1 MDNGVKAKNSGTK
14 FFTVEFFGVTLIIT
28 SVLLLVCLLFGKDV
42 LFVIGEEVQYF
53 LLGVFGYFSYPLL
66 CCLIYVGFMML
77 FGKKI
82 IKSNVK
88 RKTVIAILFIF
99 LLLCLLN
106 VITSLKSTDSL
117 SEYLKYGYE
126 SGRNGLS
133 GVVAGGIVISF
144 FTYPFVAYL
153 SYVGAIIA
161 FSLFIIFLLYVAIK
175 KRPQTENV
183 VTEKEYPGTIGE
195 SNSAANVNA
204 NQNAVNNANGAFT
217 QNSYN
222 NAYNGGY
229 NGFNNQQNYNGNYNQ
244 NNAYGAQ
251 NNGFGNQNGGYNPNA
266 NYGYPNNGGNYNYN
280 GYLNNGYVNPYD
292 GNRYGANAYEPTPE
306 EEARRRESMRILYGQ
321 PPVTYSAEYN
331 NAVNNN
337 DRMRFGESTY
347 NGAANESSGVNGI
360 SKPISK
366 ADVKPSF
373 DYRDTT
379 SEGEVTS
386 VNLYGDVSNEIDDS
400 EGNDDNTSSALGYE
414 EYVDDE
420 QNSSATNFFTNLRK
434 QDVNEYQGVA
444 DEIEDEKPVNT
455 VKPSV
460 TPSNAVNASV
470 NAANNVAAVNNSSA
484 ESVTEQRLGNI
495 IENMPVNYKYTP
507 PPISLFKTVD
517 NSQNNFENEI
527 FKNDIKGKILTTLK
541 TFGVETTI
549 ANVFRGPAVTR
560 FDIVVPPA
568 MSMSRIVKLSDDL
581 NLRIAAKSAIR
592 MVAPVPNTSYIGI
605 EVPNQKADSVSL
617 KDIIS
622 SDSFIDTPLFS
633 LYFAFGKDII
643 GNPVSLNL
651 ADMPHVLISGTTGS
665 GKSVCLNSMILSMI
679 SKYGPDQL
687 RFVIVDPKQVDF
699 EPFRDLPH
707 MMFNTIIDND
717 LALCNSMLTWAVE
730 EMERRYAQL
739 KVSKSKNIGDF
750 NRRAVQNK
758 EKIMPRI
765 VIIIDEF
772 ADLMMRDKKG
782 IGEKIC
788 LLAQKSRAA
797 GIHLVLAAQRPS
809 ADVVNGPIK
818 ANLPARLVFRASSHI
833 DSTVSLGET
842 GAEKLLGKGD
852 CLYKTGGML
861 NTERAMGAYVSD
873 DELYDIVEYVCKN
886 NVAYYDFNAWA
897 KIKSRVEASSDETTS
912 SSSSSGGSSSPINV
926 RDGVMVNGV
935 PEVYVKAMRVGF
947 DYGGLSVSSLQRR
960 LGLGYPKAAKVVDW
974 LVDNGYLAAESVHGK
989 KQLLISKEEFEEKFS
1004 QGDDSGALEQ

>member
-1 MDNGVKAKNSGTK
+1 MSNGVKPKNSDTK
-14 FFTVEFFGVTLIIT
+14 FFTIEFFGVTLIIT

-66 CCLIYVGFMML
+66 TCLIYVGFMLL

-82 IKSNVK
+82 IKSNLK
-88 RKTVIAILFIF
+88 GKVIVAIAFVT
-99 LLLCLLN
+99 LLLCLLTA
-106 VITSLKSTDSL
+106 ITSLKESGTFAN
-117 SEYLKYGYE
+117 YVGYGYK
-126 SGRNGLS
+126 SGRNGLA
-133 GVVAGGIVISF
+133 GVVAGGALFSII
-144 FTYPFVAYL
+144 TYPFVAYL

-161 FSLFIIFLLYVAIK
+161 LSLCIILLLYVVVKRGK
-175 KRPQTENV
+175 KQKATTE
-183 VTEKEYPGTIGE
+183 EREYPGTITTNATTNGV
-195 SNSAANVNA
+195 NSTTNGVNVNGTTVNA
-204 NQNAVNNANGAFT
+204 NQGGYVNTNQTVNGNVVGQT
-217 QNSYN
+217 GV
-222 NAYNGGY
+222 NGGY
-229 NGFNNQQNYNGNYNQ
+229 NQTGVNNGYNQ
-244 NNAYGAQ
+244 TTN
-251 NNGFGNQNGGYNPNA
+251 GYNQ
-266 NYGYPNNGGNYNYN
+266 GGNVNYN

-292 GNRYGANAYEPTPE
+292 GNRYDSNNYKPTPE
-306 EEARRRESMRILYGQ
+306 EEAKRREGMRILYGQ
-321 PPVTYSAEYN
+321 QPFTYSTAYGN
-331 NAVNNN
+331 TINGDRVRVDNVN
-337 DRMRFGESTY
+337 
-347 NGAANESSGVNGI
+347 VNGTVDGTTDVNGV
-360 SKPISK
+360 SKPILK
-366 ADVKPSF
+366 NDVKPTF

-379 SEGEVTS
+379 TEGEVTT
-386 VNLYGDVSNEIDDS
+386 VNLYGDDDDDTTVIGSGDTTTDEFDDDTTTIDDTTT
-400 EGNDDNTSSALGYE
+400 DDDTTIDTETSTTTS
-414 EYVDDE
+414 
-420 QNSSATNFFTNLRK
+420 FFNNLRK
-434 QDVNEYQGVA
+434 KQD
-444 DEIEDEKPVNT
+444 KPIVD
-455 VKPSV
+455 VKPNDKPINKPIISGDTTTGDSTV
-460 TPSNAVNASV
+460 DDTQTTKVEPKL
-470 NAANNVAAVNNSSA
+470 
-484 ESVTEQRLGNI
+484 LGNI
-495 IENMPVNYKYTP
+495 IENMPINYKYNP
-507 PPISLFKTVD
+507 PPISLFKTID

-541 TFGVETTI
+541 TFGVDTTI

-568 MSMSRIVKLSDDL
+568 MSMSRIVKLADDL

-605 EVPNQKADSVSL
+605 EVPNHKADSVSL

-622 SDSFIDTPLFS
+622 SDGFIDTPPFS
-633 LYFAFGKDII
+633 LFFAFGKDII

-665 GKSVCLNSMILSMI
+665 GKSVCLNSMILSMV

-707 MMFNTIIDND
+707 MMFNTIIDNN
-717 LALCNSMLTWAVE
+717 LALCNSMLTWAVD
-730 EMERRYAQL
+730 EMEKRYAIL
-739 KVSKSKNIGDF
+739 KASKSKNIGDY

-758 EKIMPRI
+758 ERIMPRI

-833 DSTVSLGET
+833 DSSVSLGET

-861 NTERAMGAYVSD
+861 NTERAMGAFVSD
-873 DELYDIVEYVCKN
+873 DELYDIVEYVSKN
-886 NVAYYDFNAWA
+886 NVAYYDHNAWA
-897 KIKSRVEASSDETTS
+897 KIKSRIEADSVDSSTTTPS
-912 SSSSSGGSSSPINV
+912 SAGGGSPVTV
-926 RDGVMVNGV
+926 REGVMINGV
-935 PEVYVKAMRVGF
+935 PEVYVKAMKVGF
-947 DYGGLSVSSLQRR
+947 DYGGISTSSLQRR

-974 LVDNGYLAAESVHGK
+974 LVDNGYLSVDSTHGK
-989 KQLLISKEEFEEKFS
+989 KQLLITKEEFDEKFS
-1004 QGDDSGALEQ
+1004 QTDDEDNVDEG